1 MSTGGRADVPNPSE
15 LEQAARA
22 ARSGTNFST
31 TARHWAQSQMMRA
44 RIIGA
49 LVSKFVQVG

>member
-31 TARHWAQSQMMRA
+31 TARHWAQSQTMRA